1 MTTNRGLYGQA
12 EGNETRNANAVFA
25 DHLRANEIAE
35 GDYLAPMERF
45 AKQGNMV
52 AMAKLRDT
60 MKANYIR
67 AGVHP
72 TLAQQR
78 ADTVLSQGARFLK
91 V

>member
-1 MTTNRGLYGQA
+1 MNRGLYGQA
-12 EGNETRNANAVFA
+12 EGNETRNANAVLE

-35 GDYLAPMERF
+35 GEYIAPMEKF
-45 AKQGNMV
+45 AKQGNMK

-67 AGVHP
+67 AGVPAH
-72 TLAQQR
+72 LAQQR
-78 ADTVLSQGARFLK
+78 ADSVLSSACRFLK